1 MYMDDNNNILTEANY
16 LVFCAKHYDI
26 NNKFFSD
33 TEFQEDLAKVKYVK
47 RLLNKYNESGEL
59 RERLILNHVIV
70 LNNVF
75 GPFCTPRMLFLK
87 LPGYESVLAPFLD
100 HISVLPDIVVVG
112 IPRKM
117 IITKDIKQDSFIKE
131 KLKQL

>member
-1 MYMDDNNNILTEANY
+1 M
-16 LVFCAKHYDI
+16 
-26 NNKFFSD
+26 
-33 TEFQEDLAKVKYVK
+33 
-47 RLLNKYNESGEL
+47 NKYNESGEL